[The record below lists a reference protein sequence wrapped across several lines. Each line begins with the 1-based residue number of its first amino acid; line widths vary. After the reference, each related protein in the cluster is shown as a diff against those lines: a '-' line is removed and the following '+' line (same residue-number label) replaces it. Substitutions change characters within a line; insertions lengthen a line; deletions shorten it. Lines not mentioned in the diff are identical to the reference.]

1 MVYGGFAIILLR
13 DNYIGETID
22 LYRVAGVRELESIN
36 KNKSFLSGGNS
47 LEGRQFAFTEQE
59 VINYAV
65 TDSSKI
71 AVVKITIP
79 KNILKKFDFSDNID
93 IKIFINGV
101 ITVQPEENELFNKSI
116 LKIEIK
122 EGIDYII

>member
-1 MVYGGFAIILLR
+1 MGYGEFEIILLR

-22 LYRVAGVRELESIN
+22 LYRVAGVREFESIY
-36 KNKSFLSGGNS
+36 KNKAFLSGGNS

-79 KNILKKFDFSDNID
+79 KNILKIFDFSDNID
-93 IKIFINGV
+93 TKIFINGV

-122 EGIDYII
+122 EGNR